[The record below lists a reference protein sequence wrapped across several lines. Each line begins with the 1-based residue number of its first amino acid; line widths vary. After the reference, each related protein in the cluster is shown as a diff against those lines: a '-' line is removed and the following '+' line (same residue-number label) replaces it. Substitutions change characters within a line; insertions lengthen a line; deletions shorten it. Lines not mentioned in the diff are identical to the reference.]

1 MKKTTLKITTFLL
14 LTMFAFQV
22 QGQAFD
28 GTPGIYKIRVNGS
41 SPELFVT
48 QDSGVNNAKY
58 QVAATAGNENTQL
71 FTIVAHPS
79 GTMWSITSQM
89 TGEGALQP
97 NDTSG
102 TNSTMGFGTEAMASG
117 QQDRWEIRNGTRLFL
132 DSDDTGTGWEGASA
146 KRRIQVNSGGIAAD
160 KSMFMAG
167 GTQAVFDFILETSLL
182 SNDKFDTS
190 SIFVSN
196 PVKNEISIKGLT
208 QNVKEVSVYSLLGQ
222 KMMTKEVSAE
232 SSDVSID
239 ASSLRSG
246 MYLVEMKGDNGS
258 YTKKIVKQ

>member
-1 MKKTTLKITTFLL
+1 MKKITLKISLFLL
-14 LTMFAFQV
+14 LSMFVLQV

-79 GTMWSITSQM
+79 GTNWSITSQM

-102 TNSTMGFGTEAMASG
+102 TSSTMGFGTEAIASG

-132 DSDDTGTGWEGASA
+132 DSDDTGTGWEGSTA

-167 GTQAVFDFILETSLL
+167 GTQAVFDFILEQSL
-182 SNDKFDTS
+182 STEAFDAS
-190 SIFVSN
+190 SIFIAN
-196 PVKNEISIKGLT
+196 PIKNQLTVKGLT
-208 QNVKEVSVYSLLGQ
+208 SNISQVAVYSLLGQ
-222 KMMTKEVSAE
+222 EVMSRQLNGESSLSLDVSA
-232 SSDVSID
+232 
-239 ASSLRSG
+239 LTSG
-246 MYLVEMKGDNGS
+246 MYIVNFKGENGS
-258 YTKKIVKQ
+258 LTKKIVKQ